1 MKIKTVILFCMVIS
15 LSACAQ
21 NKPGNSNSKKQ
32 QMATNFIKKDSS
44 EWNKLTAQETNIIVH
59 KGTEYPGTGELL
71 HNKQKGTYTC
81 RRCDAALY
89 NFNSKFESHC
99 GWPSFDDEIPGAVKR
114 IPDADGQRTEIVC
127 SNCGAHLGH
136 VFLGEGFTAK
146 NTRHCV
152 NSVSMKFVPSGN

>member
-1 MKIKTVILFCMVIS
+1 MKINTVIFFCLIIS

-21 NKPGNSNSKKQ
+21 NKSGNTNPIKQ

-44 EWNKLTAQETNIIVH
+44 EWNKLTAQEENIIVY
-59 KGTEYPGTGELL
+59 KGTEFPGTGELL

-89 NFNSKFESHC
+89 NSDSKFESHC

-114 IPDADGQRTEIVC
+114 IPDGDGQRTEIVC

-136 VFLGEGFTAK
+136 VFLGERFTAK